1 MLLFR
6 RAEIPIR
13 CPFRGATMA
22 APKLA
27 RLIAACPA
35 GQRGRLEKR
44 LARIAPADRLWS
56 VRWRKERG
64 DDLRPRE
71 VVAVIE
77 LDGITVELATLGH
90 GILVEP
96 QAAEGD
102 RVKPGAALAKI
113 GKSAKAM
120 SRTQKMGELLAQYT
134 SRHVRDLE
142 EVKALQSQLSEHRK
156 LIGQLRGEILSLRGR
171 QNAEYLGARLAS
183 AATDRKFR
191 RLKQEFSKHFHPD
204 GRRTADADERRRR
217 ELVFQEFWPI
227 VEQIDR
233 S

>member
-13 CPFRGATMA
+13 CAFRGSTMA

-27 RLIAACPA
+27 RLIDACPE
-35 GQRGRLEKR
+35 GQRGRLQKR
-44 LARIAPADRLWS
+44 LARIASEDRLWS
-56 VRWRKERG
+56 VQWRKDRG
-64 DDLRPRE
+64 DDIRPQD
-71 VVAVIE
+71 VVAVLA
-77 LDGITVELATLGH
+77 LDGITVELVTLGY

-96 QAAEGD
+96 QVGEGAP
-102 RVKPGAALAKI
+102 VALGAGLAKI
-113 GKSAKAM
+113 GKPVKAM
-120 SRTQKMGELLAQYT
+120 SRTQRLGELLAQYT

-142 EVKALQSQLSEHRK
+142 EIKGLQRQLAENRK
-156 LIGQLRGEILSLRGR
+156 LIGRLRGEILSLRGR
-171 QNAEYLGARLAS
+171 HNAEYLGARLGK

-191 RLKQEFSKHFHPD
+191 RLKHEFSKHYHPD
-204 GRRTADADERRRR
+204 GRVADADERRRR

>member
-13 CPFRGATMA
+13 CAFRGATMA

-27 RLIAACPA
+27 RLIDTCPKA
-35 GQRGRLEKR
+35 QRGRLQRR
-44 LARIAPADRLWS
+44 LAKIAPGGRLWS
-56 VRWRKERG
+56 VQWCKGAG
-64 DDLRPRE
+64 DDLRPQD
-71 VVAVIE
+71 VVAM
-77 LDGITVELATLGH
+77 LALGGITVELVSLRH

-96 QAAEGD
+96 QVGD
-102 RVKPGAALAKI
+102 GASVAPGTALAKI
-113 GKSAKAM
+113 GKPVKAM

-134 SRHVRDLE
+134 ARHIRDLE
-142 EVKALQSQLSEHRK
+142 EIKGLQSQLSESRK

-171 QNAEYLGARLAS
+171 QNAEYLGSRLAS
-183 AATDRKFR
+183 GPNDRKFR

-204 GRRTADADERRRR
+204 GRAGDADEQRRR

-227 VEQIDR
+227 VEQIER

>member
-1 MLLFR
+1 MLFFR
-6 RAEIPIR
+6 RAEIAIR
-13 CPFRGATMA
+13 CPFRGPLMA

-27 RLIAACPA
+27 RLVAACPEA
-35 GQRGRLEKR
+35 QRGRLEKR

-56 VRWRKERG
+56 VRWRKRRG

-71 VVAVIE
+71 IVAVIE
-77 LDGITVELATLGH
+77 LDGITVELANLTH

-102 RVKPGAALAKI
+102 LVTPGAALAKI
-113 GKSAKAM
+113 GKPVKAM

-142 EVKALQSQLSEHRK
+142 EIKGLQNQLAENRK
-156 LIGQLRGEILSLRGR
+156 LVGQLRGEILSLRGR

-191 RLKQEFSKHFHPD
+191 RLKQEFSKHYHPD
-204 GRRTADADERRRR
+204 GRRAGDADERKRR

-227 VEQIDR
+227 VEQIER

>member
-1 MLLFR
+1 MMFFR
-6 RAEIPIR
+6 RAEIAIR
-13 CPFRGATMA
+13 CPFRGAVMA

-27 RLIAACPA
+27 RLVAACPEA
-35 GQRGRLEKR
+35 QRARLERR
-44 LARIAPADRLWS
+44 LAKLAPRDQLWS
-56 VRWRKERG
+56 VRWCKERG
-64 DDLRPRE
+64 DDLRPRD
-71 VVAVIE
+71 VVAVLE
-77 LDGITVELATLGH
+77 LDGINVELATLSH

-102 RVKPGAALAKI
+102 RVAPGAALAKI
-113 GKSAKAM
+113 GRPLRAM

-142 EVKALQSQLSEHRK
+142 EIKGLQNQLSENRK

-204 GRRTADADERRRR
+204 GRRTADSDERRRR

-227 VEQIDR
+227 VEQIER